1 MQAGTSSV
9 TKRNTCP
16 LLTRSGFNNN
26 SRTLFDAFSCFT
38 AGLIS
43 LPRHAV
49 NPLSRAN
56 LISGGQSMKAQD
68 FRNLLFNPFL
78 FSLILAAALVAP
90 AGILAADSDAHAG
103 HGVNHAAM
111 GMVDN
116 SNEPWAQ
123 QLKGQT
129 IVEDAISG
137 RANRSAL
144 VELQHSR
151 LMEQMA
157 RQVEAGLVT
166 NTGLFNGMST
176 MHQYDG
182 QGYLLASQP
191 GVEPVATSGGRCPS
205 TAPVRKYDI
214 SAINVEI
221 TLNQWLDFYP
231 GYMYVLT
238 ENIEKVRAEEA
249 KNAKARENEKDQ
261 YDPGAVTNGI
271 QGDYIQP
278 LVIRGNQGDCV
289 KVTLRNQLEGG
300 DAVSLHIHGSSMGIS
315 ATGKPATTTNPDA
328 VAAKNKP
335 VEMEWYI
342 HPNTQEGGRQFH
354 SYSNDRE
361 LTVLGMFGTFVVE
374 PKGSRYLD
382 PIGTGEPTEMRSG
395 WQAIIQNGA
404 GPDFR
409 EFVIIYHEVG
419 DEAFRP
425 VNKKGDFL
433 PQRDPLTDTYRPGG
447 RALNYRS
454 EPFGIDNMHVQHEYF
469 GFEDE
474 SMGYSSYT
482 FGDAPTTIPR
492 SYLGDPAKF
501 RLVHGGSEVFHSHHP
516 HGGTDRWLRS
526 PRSSDEMP
534 LWFPAKNG
542 PGKYPVGRTH

>member
-1 MQAGTSSV
+1 
-9 TKRNTCP
+9 
-16 LLTRSGFNNN
+16 
-26 SRTLFDAFSCFT
+26 
-38 AGLIS
+38 
-43 LPRHAV
+43 
-49 NPLSRAN
+49 
-56 LISGGQSMKAQD
+56 MKGSN
-68 FRNLLFNPFL
+68 FRNVFSPSFIIY
-78 FSLILAAALVAP
+78 SLILAVCLVVP
-90 AGILAADSDAHAG
+90 SPVLAADSDAHQG
-103 HGVNHAAM
+103 HGVSHAAI

-144 VELQHSR
+144 VELQHNR

-157 RQVEAGLVT
+157 RQAEAGLVT

-278 LVIRGNQGDCV
+278 LVIRGNQGDCI
-289 KVTLRNQLEGG
+289 KITLRNALEGG
-300 DAVSLHIHGSSMGIS
+300 DAVSLHVHGSSMVIS

-328 VAAKNKP
+328 VAMKNKP

-382 PIGTGEPTEMRSG
+382 PIAMRWGMRLSVRSTRRGTSFRS
-395 WQAIIQNGA
+395 AI
-404 GPDFR
+404 P
-409 EFVIIYHEVG
+409 
-419 DEAFRP
+419 
-425 VNKKGDFL
+425 
-433 PQRDPLTDTYRPGG
+433 
-447 RALNYRS
+447 
-454 EPFGIDNMHVQHEYF
+454 
-469 GFEDE
+469 
-474 SMGYSSYT
+474 
-482 FGDAPTTIPR
+482 
-492 SYLGDPAKF
+492 
-501 RLVHGGSEVFHSHHP
+501 
-516 HGGTDRWLRS
+516 
-526 PRSSDEMP
+526 
-534 LWFPAKNG
+534 
-542 PGKYPVGRTH
+542 

>member
-1 MQAGTSSV
+1 
-9 TKRNTCP
+9 
-16 LLTRSGFNNN
+16 
-26 SRTLFDAFSCFT
+26 
-38 AGLIS
+38 
-43 LPRHAV
+43 
-49 NPLSRAN
+49 
-56 LISGGQSMKAQD
+56 MKGSN
-68 FRNLLFNPFL
+68 FRNVFSPSFIIY
-78 FSLILAAALVAP
+78 SLILAVCLVVP
-90 AGILAADSDAHAG
+90 SPVLAADSDAHQG
-103 HGVNHAAM
+103 HEVSHAAM

-144 VELQHSR
+144 VELQHNR

-238 ENIEKVRAEEA
+238 ENVEKVRAEEA

-278 LVIRGNQGDCV
+278 LVIRGNQGDCI
-289 KVTLRNQLEGG
+289 KITLRNALEGG
-300 DAVSLHIHGSSMGIS
+300 DAVSLHIHGPSMVIS

-328 VAAKNKP
+328 VATKNKP
-335 VEMEWYI
+335 
-342 HPNTQEGGRQFH
+342 G
-354 SYSNDRE
+354 
-361 LTVLGMFGTFVVE
+361 
-374 PKGSRYLD
+374 
-382 PIGTGEPTEMRSG
+382 
-395 WQAIIQNGA
+395 
-404 GPDFR
+404 
-409 EFVIIYHEVG
+409 
-419 DEAFRP
+419 
-425 VNKKGDFL
+425 
-433 PQRDPLTDTYRPGG
+433 
-447 RALNYRS
+447 
-454 EPFGIDNMHVQHEYF
+454 
-469 GFEDE
+469 
-474 SMGYSSYT
+474 
-482 FGDAPTTIPR
+482 
-492 SYLGDPAKF
+492 
-501 RLVHGGSEVFHSHHP
+501 
-516 HGGTDRWLRS
+516 
-526 PRSSDEMP
+526 
-534 LWFPAKNG
+534 
-542 PGKYPVGRTH
+542 